1 MNGTGLKGVRRRTG
15 RADSLR
21 RQSAWLGALLHGHR
35 QASGVHLLARKV
47 RYVALSARASAR
59 HRRKQRE
66 AVREMSQGCRVRPGV
81 GIACLGVTFL
91 AACGGSAPASP
102 TPSPSSSPTS
112 TASTSS
118 TASTTACPAT
128 PPAAS
133 PGQPVQLK
141 VLSSASVPID
151 GQTLLAGLGAVWAAS
166 SKGLVKLS
174 VPDASPTIVVNQP
187 VDDIALSPTWVYAL
201 TPNQLLEVAPQ
212 TLRVTRRW
220 NLGANPMSIASSAA
234 AVYVLYNQ
242 TPPAVDR
249 IDIQTG
255 AVAHSVI
262 SRLPDLAKGRA
273 IAFGGGAVW
282 VTSGMILSKLDPT
295 TLSLRG
301 STPLPL
307 VTDIWFGNGGLWAA
321 SDQPDGGVLRID
333 PASGCVVAQT
343 TSDAIQ
349 IAFSPAA
356 VWLSAAAGPTALDP
370 ITGVIR
376 ATTAPSSVLSGDGA
390 GIAVV
395 GNEVWVCYADIGKLQ
410 RLQIIG

>member
-1 MNGTGLKGVRRRTG
+1 
-15 RADSLR
+15 
-21 RQSAWLGALLHGHR
+21 
-35 QASGVHLLARKV
+35 
-47 RYVALSARASAR
+47 
-59 HRRKQRE
+59 
-66 AVREMSQGCRVRPGV
+66 
-81 GIACLGVTFL
+81 
-91 AACGGSAPASP
+91 
-102 TPSPSSSPTS
+102 
-112 TASTSS
+112 
-118 TASTTACPAT
+118 
-128 PPAAS
+128 
-133 PGQPVQLK
+133 VQLK

-174 VPDASPTIVVNQP
+174 VPDASPAIVVNQP

-295 TLSLRG
+295 TLSLRA

-307 VTDIWFGNGGLWAA
+307 VTDIWFGDGGLWAA

-333 PASGCVVAQT
+333 PSSGCVVAQT